1 MNSIINN
8 EQEYKIAVD
17 RLMGLMTNISLD
29 KVWDTEFTALMREIN
44 KFKKQKVFQDVEV
57 ELSPQN

>member
-1 MNSIINN
+1 MDSIINN

-17 RLMGLMTNISLD
+17 RLMGLMTDISLD
-29 KVWDTEFTALMREIN
+29 KVWDTEFTTLMREIN

-57 ELSPQN
+57 KLSTQN